1 VIREV
6 KEMVK
11 AEMVFDV
18 ISPGLRTEVRLN
30 LADAVASR
38 NRVSSEAIRWE
49 SLNLTSSKRQLRIF
63 RER

>member
-1 VIREV
+1 MWWSLKEVIREV

-18 ISPGLRTEVRLN
+18 ISPGPRTEVRLN

-38 NRVSSEAIRWE
+38 NRVSSEAI
-49 SLNLTSSKRQLRIF
+49 
-63 RER
+63 